1 MSKRNNRRGPRKTY
15 YPTRNQTSKKLF
27 HSPQAYGELIKIPM
41 TPAMQAISVIS
52 LIIQAAL
59 TAFTIYLAFT
69 TDTIAVLENTGFS
82 SSYLY
87 LTLPAVTWLLSLGF
101 RFTCRAVPLEMW
113 RLPKSVKQ
121 GVIKTGG
128 TPLKLVTLL
137 AELETAVC
145 FCYIAVILYL
155 GQSPSSVILLLW
167 LAALALSVYFP
178 CRAAARQA

>member
-1 MSKRNNRRGPRKTY
+1 MSKRNNRRGPRTTY

-59 TAFTIYLAFT
+59 TAFT
-69 TDTIAVLENTGFS
+69 G
-82 SSYLY
+82 YLY

-101 RFTCRAVPLEMW
+101 RFTCRAVPLKMW